1 VSRDSFQKTIDEMI
15 WLCMMV
21 LLLLMMRITS
31 KKKVLIQ
38 QGLVRQ
44 MFENTLQGLVSLMG
58 EKNVNV
64 MVVELFIHVGLA
76 PVT

>member
-1 VSRDSFQKTIDEMI
+1 
-15 WLCMMV
+15 
-21 LLLLMMRITS
+21 MRITS